1 MKSAFS
7 RTILPYIV
15 TRFCAIFF
23 YFWVHF
29 KPVHW
34 FKTILT
40 SFWNPLPI
48 CKLKS
53 KEKSS
58 DCRLRKNV
66 WYPPLVLSILI
77 LGSFFRTI
85 PSEAIWTD
93 LSSGCGSNQPFFPFS
108 PKSWA
113 MGNLSLCIANG
124 KHISGG
130 FPKEIVFARSYWNQS
145 FKLDKFEYISDLFT
159 LSNRQR
165 NRWIC
170 LDHCPWVSSHRAAKL
185 FDWFSVSIS
194 GNLGRMKIEL
204 GAFVS
209 ISFVLSLII
218 VFCIWTDR
226 G

>member
-1 MKSAFS
+1 MKS
-7 RTILPYIV
+7 IY
-15 TRFCAIFF
+15 
-23 YFWVHF
+23 
-29 KPVHW
+29 
-34 FKTILT
+34 
-40 SFWNPLPI
+40 PLPI

-58 DCRLRKNV
+58 NYRLRKTV

-124 KHISGG
+124 KHISDG

-159 LSNRQR
+159 LTVEYF
-165 NRWIC
+165 WITVR
-170 LDHCPWVSSHRAAKL
+170 LSVGFQTKSSK
-185 FDWFSVSIS
+185 VIQPIS
-194 GNLGRMKIEL
+194 
-204 GAFVS
+204 
-209 ISFVLSLII
+209 SFN
-218 VFCIWTDR
+218 FCQVGTDE
-226 G
+226 